1 MNALPETID
10 WNKGGGLLPAI
21 VQNLTNGRVL
31 MLGYMNEEALAKTHS
46 SGLVTFFSR
55 SRQCLWTKG
64 EKSGNTLRLDSIRL
78 DCDGDAL
85 LVQASPSGPT
95 CHLEKTSCFDADFEQ
110 PGFGFLGQL
119 ENIIAD
125 RINDQS
131 AESYT
136 AELVQSGVKRIAQKV
151 GEEALE
157 VALAA
162 AAGNSEE
169 IIAESADLLYHLL
182 VLLKQQQLNIDDV
195 AKELQQ
201 RHNA

>member
-1 MNALPETID
+1 MNALLETID
-10 WNKGGGLLPAI
+10 WTKGGGLLPAI
-21 VQNLTNGRVL
+21 VQNVTNGRVL
-31 MLGYMNEEALAKTHS
+31 MLGYMNEESLAKTHS

-64 EKSGNTLRLDSIRL
+64 EESGNTLRLDSIRL
-78 DCDGDAL
+78 DCDRDAL
-85 LVQASPSGPT
+85 LVQAIPSGPT
-95 CHLEKTSCFDADFEQ
+95 CHLDKTSCFDADYEQ

-136 AELVQSGVKRIAQKV
+136 AALVQSGVKRIAQKV
-151 GEEALE
+151 GEEGLE

-162 AAGNSEE
+162 AAGSSAE

-201 RHNA
+201 RHKA